1 MVRSRSRL
9 GRRARPVSG
18 ESNLKRAPPCW
29 KTVGDADVGRMERF
43 VSLEFYFALLCRA
56 KLLAGVVAASLD
68 EIVVEVQNGAKNS
81 AEKKSKPYPLITNKC
96 YRTKKPKSE
105 LGIKIKS
112 KRKTY
117 INNYDKY
124 STSC

>member
-1 MVRSRSRL
+1 
-9 GRRARPVSG
+9 
-18 ESNLKRAPPCW
+18 
-29 KTVGDADVGRMERF
+29 
-43 VSLEFYFALLCRA
+43 LLCRA